1 MSAGDINVGAGL
13 HRWGASRSGGPFAE
27 PIESGTHPHESV
39 YRCRLSTSNC
49 PAIGTPTTELRPNAT
64 KSKAAYSNRSEM
76 MFFWISE
83 VPS

>member
-27 PIESGTHPHESV
+27 PIESV